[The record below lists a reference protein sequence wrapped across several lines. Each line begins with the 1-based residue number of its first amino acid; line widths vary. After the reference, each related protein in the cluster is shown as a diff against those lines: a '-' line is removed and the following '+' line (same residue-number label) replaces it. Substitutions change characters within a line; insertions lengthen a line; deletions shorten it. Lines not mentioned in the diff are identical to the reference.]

1 MLISDQYQ
9 LSFLDKTSAAYL
21 KAESGRKV
29 ETFLRQTSW
38 LTIFRKHEFAC
49 SDLLLDLISFPTS
62 TGNRKLLKKEAVKVE
77 KNQHEKTYFTTFYR
91 NPHT

>member
-1 MLISDQYQ
+1 MMLISDQYQ

-77 KNQHEKTYFTTFYR
+77 KKPT
-91 NPHT
+91 